1 MRSSAQVSRYRAKT
15 CPAFLWSVKTVC
27 FCRVLQMSL
36 EDFTMYGGAFGNKQD
51 SVFPN
56 LEVS

>member
-1 MRSSAQVSRYRAKT
+1 MIRKLSEPGQRLMLGADCVEWFCAPPFVST
-15 CPAFLWSVKTVC
+15 
-27 FCRVLQMSL
+27 QMSL

-56 LEVS
+56 LEVR

>member
-1 MRSSAQVSRYRAKT
+1 MFCDPPSVST
-15 CPAFLWSVKTVC
+15 
-27 FCRVLQMSL
+27 QMSL

-56 LEVS
+56 LEVTSHKLQMNLKSLNNTPL